1 MLKFNVP
8 FIPDIDYTA
17 FLNKHKEFIY
27 SCHFSLY
34 NSEIPDARHKN
45 GLVKINELSRILNEL
60 KIHHKLML
68 LNSRIHL
75 PNSYSDSKFI
85 TGLIGI
91 LEKLL
96 DASVITGIVYADQY
110 LIQALSKSSREITS
124 RLRRSPGP

>member
-45 GLVKINELSRILNEL
+45 GRAGNRYDGENQ
-60 KIHHKLML
+60 
-68 LNSRIHL
+68 
-75 PNSYSDSKFI
+75 
-85 TGLIGI
+85 TGM
-91 LEKLL
+91 
-96 DASVITGIVYADQY
+96 V
-110 LIQALSKSSREITS
+110 
-124 RLRRSPGP
+124 